1 MRPNVIDI
9 DVADADLTGFLSNA
23 TGATWTLTATAPTDG
38 LAHQVSI
45 RNDTANDHSAKTA
58 VLTGTDAN
66 NAVLTETVTLPAG
79 SATVESTG
87 YFKTLTTVVP
97 SATIGADTMDIGWV
111 DEVSSATYQIDWCSP
126 YACNISVDVTGTI
139 DFTVQ
144 ETFVDIQNTTPL
156 WVNISALA
164 SKTADTTSVAAVG
177 ATAIRVIVNS
187 YSTTAELQMYTSQ
200 ATSC

>member
-1 MRPNVIDI
+1 MKPNVIDV
-9 DVADADLTGFLSNA
+9 DVADASLTGFLSNA
-23 TGATWTLTATAPTDG
+23 TGATWTLTTTTPTDG

-45 RNDTANDHSAKTA
+45 KNDTANDHSAKTA
-58 VLTGTDAN
+58 ILTGTDAN
-66 NAVLTETVTLPAG
+66 DAVLTETVNLPAG

-111 DEVSSATYQIDWCSP
+111 DEVSTQTYQIDWPSP

-144 ETFVDIQNTTPL
+144 ETFVDIQNVAPV

-164 SKTADTTSVAAVG
+164 SKTADTTSTAAVG
-177 ATAIRVIVNS
+177 ATAIRLIVNS
-187 YSTTAELQMYTSQ
+187 YSTGAELQMYTSQ
-200 ATSC
+200 ASAC

>member
-23 TGATWTLTATAPTDG
+23 TGATWTIATTAPTDG

-79 SATVESTG
+79 SATVEA
-87 YFKTLTTVVP
+87 
-97 SATIGADTMDIGWV
+97 SA
-111 DEVSSATYQIDWCSP
+111 
-126 YACNISVDVTGTI
+126 
-139 DFTVQ
+139 
-144 ETFVDIQNTTPL
+144 
-156 WVNISALA
+156 
-164 SKTADTTSVAAVG
+164 
-177 ATAIRVIVNS
+177 
-187 YSTTAELQMYTSQ
+187 
-200 ATSC
+200 